1 MNVLVYSNRCDF
13 CSDVISFIKKND
25 SLLAITRFHDINT
38 HGVPKGVSRVPT
50 LITRNGTIVGRDI
63 KDYLENLIPSTT
75 ESYGFG
81 SDIGTSVDGTTDEGN
96 LDNFGR
102 SLEPKNISKELQDRI
117 SMSVNDA
124 YQMHKDIKI

>member
-25 SLLAITRFHDINT
+25 SLLTITRFHDINT

-50 LITRNGTIVGRDI
+50 LITHNGTIVGRDI

-102 SLEPKNISKELQDRI
+102 SLEPKKISKELQDRI